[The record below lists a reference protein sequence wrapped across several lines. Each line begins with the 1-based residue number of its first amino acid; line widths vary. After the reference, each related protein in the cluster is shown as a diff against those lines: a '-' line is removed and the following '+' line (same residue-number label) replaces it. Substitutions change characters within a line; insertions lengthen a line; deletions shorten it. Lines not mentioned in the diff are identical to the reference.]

1 MWLNWPT
8 VTMPGLS
15 LTSRPAAAAA
25 AIGRAVRGQPVQR
38 LVWRG
43 DGRLHI
49 AVRGV
54 TQERNAALAR
64 AVEAELPRHPAVS
77 WAVVNAPLGT
87 VVIGCRAEAAPA
99 ELISVIEKLEREHS
113 PQPETAADRPVPLD
127 RVPGAVAALA
137 ANAAGLSLAGAGRA
151 FRTVRLPAELGSLV
165 SFVDTQPRL
174 RGAVERAIGPGRADV
189 TLAAANALAQS
200 AAQGVSGLALDVGQR
215 VARLAEAMMQRDA
228 WARAEP
234 QLCGDP
240 ARAAARPVTPE
251 RPCPLPPGPIERYSE
266 RIGLGAAGAFGGVLA
281 VSRSPRRAASVALAG
296 LPKAARLSREGFA
309 ATLGCLLARRGVVVM
324 DQGVLRRLDRIDTV
338 VVDADVLTT
347 GALVVGDVVAV
358 GGGDAAEL
366 VGVVHGLFAADR
378 LGDIST
384 DGTFTLGPLD
394 ALGLKRRAGF
404 RAAAKLAQGGAA
416 SVLGLAQDGRLLAV
430 VGVVLELAD
439 AADLILTAAGQA
451 GLAFM
456 VAAPVAGP
464 VRRPGAAAHAG
475 PGRAGPGRAGP
486 GPVTVAAVA
495 GDPLTALVTA
505 HRAAF
510 GDRLLPDGR
519 RLVASIRGLQ
529 ADGAGVLLVSRQRRA
544 LAAADCGVGLAS
556 ADGLPAWGAHLL
568 AGNDLAAV
576 ALIIEAVGVAHA
588 VSDRGVNLAQA
599 GTALGVALAFGGT
612 APGAAGRSLLAVN
625 GAGAIALTSGA
636 WSAAE
641 LARRPVAVPSPR
653 IPWHAMPAAVV
664 LERLQSGPDGLG
676 SEDAHRRWHPDER
689 QPPEPSLPRAFLAEL
704 ANPLTPILAGG
715 AALSASIGAVTD
727 AVIVT
732 GVGALSAL
740 IGGVQRV
747 WTDRSMAQLFET
759 SAVTARVLRD
769 GREQTV
775 PATRLVA
782 GDIVV
787 LGAGDVVPADCR
799 LLEARSLQ
807 VDESSL
813 TGESFPVDKTSAPV
827 PAQAIADRRS
837 MLYEGTAVAA
847 GRATAV
853 VVATGSAT
861 ETGRS
866 MAAATGAAPVTGVEA
881 RLAQITRTT
890 LPLALGSA
898 GAVMAAGLVR
908 GRPARDSIGA
918 AVGLAV
924 ASVPEGLPF
933 LVSAAQL
940 ASARRLAARGA
951 LVRNPRTIEALGRVD
966 VLCFDKTGTLTQ
978 GRMAVAA
985 VSDGTASRRGGA
997 LDSARR
1003 QVLAAALRATPPP
1016 RPGRKAEHMTD
1027 AAVTAAAAA
1036 ERISRASGYPRWRRL
1051 AALPFEPSRSYHATL
1066 GSTGT
1071 SRAGTSR
1078 AGTSRAGTS
1087 RAGTG
1092 RAPDGSTANG
1102 QAGGGSAGKDRTFN
1116 GPLLSVK
1123 GAPEVILPR
1132 CVRWRGRA
1140 LGAPGRKQLNAQLD
1154 RLAGQGY
1161 RVLAVAENNVAA
1173 AGSRLT
1179 DGEVTELTFV
1189 GFMAFG
1195 DPVRTTAGAS
1205 VRELR
1210 EAGVHVVMITGD
1222 HPATAA
1228 AIATELDVLNGGDI
1242 VTGTELDKLD
1252 DDALCAALA
1261 NASVIARSTPAQ
1273 KVRVVQAFQRLGRTV
1288 AMTGDGANDAAAIA
1302 LADVGIALGKRGTP
1316 AARAAADLVVG
1327 DDRLETI
1334 LSAVVEGR
1342 AMWASVRQAIGILV
1356 GGNIGEIG
1364 YTLLGALLTGTS
1376 PLSARQLL
1384 LVNLLTD
1391 LAPALAVALR
1401 PPDPEAVGTLLAE
1414 GPEASLG
1421 SALTEEVAV
1430 RAVATTAGAT
1440 AAWLAARMTGRRA
1453 RARTIGLAALVGT
1466 ELGQT
1471 LLVGGRSPTVA
1482 IAGLASAGVLVGIVQ
1497 TPGLSQFFGC
1507 TPLGPVGWGIAVSSS
1522 VAATAGSL
1530 LLPSAGQHILPVI
1543 RSLGDS
1549 ADAQQAVALLTG
1561 RSAKAPHSEGAE
1573 PERRRGPA
1581 QPLAKPALAERAR
1594 TAAGAAREAAR
1605 KGSPGTVTQR
1615 AASGSI
1621 PLRCGTA
1628 P

>member
-1 MWLNWPT
+1 
-8 VTMPGLS
+8 MPGLS
-15 LTSRPAAAAA
+15 LTSRPAAVAAA
-25 AIGRAVRGQPVQR
+25 VGRAVRGQPVQR
-38 LVWRG
+38 VVWRG
-43 DGRLHI
+43 DGRLHL

-54 TQERNAALAR
+54 TQDRNSALAR
-64 AVEAELPRHPAVS
+64 AVEARLQRHPAVS

-87 VVIGCRAEAAPA
+87 VVVACSPDVAPA
-99 ELISVIEKLEREHS
+99 ELIGVIEQLERDY
-113 PQPETAADRPVPLD
+113 PVQPETTADRPGPID

-137 ANAAGLSLAGAGRA
+137 ANLAGLSLAGAGRA

-174 RGAVERAIGPGRADV
+174 RSAVERAIGPGRADM

-215 VARLAEAMMQRDA
+215 GARLAEAMLQRDA
-228 WARAEP
+228 WARSEP

-240 ARAAARPVTPE
+240 ARAAALPVTPE
-251 RPCPLPPGPIERYSE
+251 RPGPLPPGPIERYSE
-266 RIGLGAAGAFGGVLA
+266 RVGLGAAGAFGGVLA
-281 VSRSPRRAASVALAG
+281 VSRSPRRAAGVALAG

-309 ATLGCLLARRGVVVM
+309 AALGCLLARRGVVVM
-324 DQGVLRRLDRIDTV
+324 DQGALRRLDRIDPI

-347 GALVVGDVVAV
+347 GALVVGDVVGV
-358 GGGDAAEL
+358 GGIDAAEF
-366 VGVVHGLFAADR
+366 VGVVHGLFTADR
-378 LGDIST
+378 ISEARS
-384 DGTFTLGPLD
+384 DGAFTLGPLD
-394 ALGLKRRAGF
+394 ALGLRRGTGA
-404 RAAAKLAQGGAA
+404 RAAARLTSGGAA
-416 SVLGLAQDGRLLAV
+416 HVLGLARDGRLLAV

-439 AADLILTAAGQA
+439 AAELILAAAGRA
-451 GLAFM
+451 GTAFM
-456 VAAPVAGP
+456 VAVPEAGSGAGQADP
-464 VRRPGAAAHAG
+464 GPGAEAG
-475 PGRAGPGRAGP
+475 SR
-486 GPVTVAAVA
+486 

-544 LAAADCGVGLAS
+544 LAAADCGVGVAS
-556 ADGLPAWGAHLL
+556 AGGLPAWGAHLL
-568 AGNDLAAV
+568 AGDDLAAV
-576 ALIIEAVGVAHA
+576 ALVIDAVRVAHA
-588 VSDRGVNLAQA
+588 VSHRGVTLAQA
-599 GTALGVALAFGGT
+599 GTALGAALAFGGT
-612 APGAAGRSLLAVN
+612 APGASSRSLLAVN
-625 GAGAIALTSGA
+625 GAAAIALTSGA
-636 WSAAE
+636 WSVAE
-641 LARRPVAVPSPR
+641 LARRPAAAPPSR
-653 IPWHAMPAAVV
+653 TPWHAMPAEVV
-664 LERLQSGPDGLG
+664 LERLQTRPSGLDG
-676 SEDAHRRWHPDER
+676 EDARRRWHPDER
-689 QPPEPSLPRAFLAEL
+689 QPPAPSLPRAFLAEL

-732 GVGALSAL
+732 GVAAMSAL
-740 IGGVQRV
+740 IGGAQRV

-775 PATRLVA
+775 PAARLVA

-787 LGAGDVVPADCR
+787 LGAGEVVPADCR
-799 LLEARSLQ
+799 LLDARALQ

-827 PAQAIADRRS
+827 PAHAIADRRS

-866 MAAATGAAPVTGVEA
+866 MAAASGAAPVTGVEA

-890 LPLALGSA
+890 LPIALGSA
-898 GAVMAAGLVR
+898 GAVVAAGLLR

-978 GRMAVAA
+978 GRMAVAV

-1003 QVLAAALRATPPP
+1003 QVLAAALRATPQA

-1027 AAVTAAAAA
+1027 GAVAAAAA
-1036 ERISRASGYPRWRRL
+1036 REQVSRSDGYPRWRRT

-1066 GSTGT
+1066 GSTG
-1071 SRAGTSR
+1071 SGGAGDGRAADGSAADGGAGYLRAGD
-1078 AGTSRAGTS
+1078 
-1087 RAGTG
+1087 G
-1092 RAPDGSTANG
+1092 RAAD
-1102 QAGGGSAGKDRTFN
+1102 GSAGKDSAARDKAGN

-1132 CVRWRGRA
+1132 CVRWRGRPLGPPA
-1140 LGAPGRKQLNAQLD
+1140 LKRLNAQLD
-1154 RLAGQGY
+1154 RLTAGGY
-1161 RVLAVAENNVAA
+1161 RVLAVAENHVAA
-1173 AGSRLT
+1173 GYQVADDEIKDLS
-1179 DGEVTELTFV
+1179 FV
-1189 GFMAFG
+1189 GFVAFG
-1195 DPVRTTAGAS
+1195 DPVRATAGAS

-1242 VTGTELDKLD
+1242 VTGVDLDKLD
-1252 DDALCAALA
+1252 DEALSAALA

-1430 RAVATTAGAT
+1430 RAVATAAGAT
-1440 AAWLAARMTGRRA
+1440 AAWLAARVTGRRA

-1482 IAGLASAGVLVGIVQ
+1482 IAGLASAGVLVAIVQ
-1497 TPGLSQFFGC
+1497 TPGVSQFFGC
-1507 TPLGPVGWGIAVSSS
+1507 TPLGPVGWAIAGTSS
-1522 VAATAGSL
+1522 VAATTGSL
-1530 LLPSAGQHILPVI
+1530 LLPPLGSRLLPLI

-1549 ADAQQAVALLTG
+1549 AEAQQAAALLTG
-1561 RSAKAPHSEGAE
+1561 RSAKAPHYEPAE
-1573 PERRRGPA
+1573 PQQRGGSA
-1581 QPLAKPALAERAR
+1581 QPPAKPAVVKRTRA
-1594 TAAGAAREAAR
+1594 AAGAGRQSA
-1605 KGSPGTVTQR
+1605 
-1615 AASGSI
+1615 
-1621 PLRCGTA
+1621 
-1628 P
+1628 

>member
-1 MWLNWPT
+1 M
-8 VTMPGLS
+8 
-15 LTSRPAAAAA
+15 
-25 AIGRAVRGQPVQR
+25 
-38 LVWRG
+38 
-43 DGRLHI
+43 
-49 AVRGV
+49 
-54 TQERNAALAR
+54 
-64 AVEAELPRHPAVS
+64 
-77 WAVVNAPLGT
+77 
-87 VVIGCRAEAAPA
+87 
-99 ELISVIEKLEREHS
+99 
-113 PQPETAADRPVPLD
+113 
-127 RVPGAVAALA
+127 
-137 ANAAGLSLAGAGRA
+137 
-151 FRTVRLPAELGSLV
+151 
-165 SFVDTQPRL
+165 
-174 RGAVERAIGPGRADV
+174 
-189 TLAAANALAQS
+189 
-200 AAQGVSGLALDVGQR
+200 
-215 VARLAEAMMQRDA
+215 
-228 WARAEP
+228 
-234 QLCGDP
+234 
-240 ARAAARPVTPE
+240 
-251 RPCPLPPGPIERYSE
+251 
-266 RIGLGAAGAFGGVLA
+266 

-309 ATLGCLLARRGVVVM
+309 ATLGFLLARRGVVVM
-324 DQGVLRRLDRIDTV
+324 DEGVLRRLDRIDTI

-347 GALVVGDVVAV
+347 GALVVGDVVGV
-358 GGGDAAEL
+358 GRSDAAEL
-366 VGVVHGLFAADR
+366 VGVVHGLFDPARVGETSA
-378 LGDIST
+378 
-384 DGTFTLGPLD
+384 DGTFRLGPLD
-394 ALGLKRRAGF
+394 ALGLRRGTGA
-404 RAAAKLAQGGAA
+404 RTAAKLTIGGAA
-416 SVLGLAQDGRLLAV
+416 HVLGLTREGKLLAV
-430 VGVVLELAD
+430 VGVVLEMAD
-439 AADLILTAAGQA
+439 AAEEILAAAGQA
-451 GLAFM
+451 GIEFM
-456 VAAPVAGP
+456 VAAPVAGSGAGQADHGP
-464 VRRPGAAAHAG
+464 GAGQADHRSGVGQADHRSGVGQAINGPGAA
-475 PGRAGPGRAGP
+475 GR
-486 GPVTVAAVA
+486 

-510 GDRLLPDGR
+510 GDRMLPDGR

-556 ADGLPAWGAHLL
+556 ADGLPGWGAHLL
-568 AGNDLAAV
+568 VGNDLAAV
-576 ALIIEAVGVAHA
+576 ALIIDAVRVAHA
-588 VSDRGVNLAQA
+588 VSHRGVALAEG

-625 GAGAIALTSGA
+625 GAAAIALTSAA

-641 LARRPVAVPSPR
+641 LARRPVAAPPPR
-653 IPWHAMPAAVV
+653 TPWHAMPAQLV
-664 LERLQSGPDGLG
+664 LDRLQSRAAGLA
-676 SEDAHRRWHPDER
+676 SEDARRRWHPDER
-689 QPPEPSLPRAFLAEL
+689 QPPAPSLPRAFLAEL

-732 GVGALSAL
+732 SVGALSAL

-747 WTDRSMAQLFET
+747 WTDRSMAQLFQT

-775 PATRLVA
+775 PASRLVA

-799 LLEARSLQ
+799 LLEARALQ

-827 PAQAIADRRS
+827 PAHAIADRRS
-837 MLYEGTAVAA
+837 MMYEGTAVAA

-866 MAAATGAAPVTGVEA
+866 LAAASGAAPVTGVEA

-898 GAVMAAGLVR
+898 GAVVAAGLLR
-908 GRPARDSIGA
+908 GRPARDSVGA

-985 VSDGTASRRGGA
+985 VSDGAASRRSGS
-997 LDSARR
+997 LDDARR
-1003 QVLAAALRATPPP
+1003 QVLAAALRATPQA

-1027 AAVTAAAAA
+1027 GAVVAAAAA
-1036 ERISRASGYPRWRRL
+1036 EQVSRSDGYPRWRRV

-1066 GSTGT
+1066 GS
-1071 SRAGTSR
+1071 RA
-1078 AGTSRAGTS
+1078 AGN
-1087 RAGTG
+1087 AGTG
-1092 RAPDGSTANG
+1092 S
-1102 QAGGGSAGKDRTFN
+1102 AGTGSAGTGSAGRNRARN

-1140 LGAPGRKQLNAQLD
+1140 LDASGRKRLNAQLD
-1154 RLAGQGY
+1154 RLTSDGY
-1161 RVLAVAENNVAA
+1161 RVLAVAENQVE
-1173 AGSRLT
+1173 AGY
-1179 DGEVTELTFV
+1179 ELGDAQIKELSFLGFV
-1189 GFMAFG
+1189 AFG

-1228 AIATELDVLNGGDI
+1228 AIAAELDVLNGGEI

-1252 DDALCAALA
+1252 DEALSAALA
-1261 NASVIARSTPAQ
+1261 NASVIARSTPAE
-1273 KVRVVQAFQRLGRTV
+1273 KVRVVRAFQRLGRTV

-1316 AARAAADLVVG
+1316 AARAAADLVVS

-1334 LSAVVEGR
+1334 LSAIVEGR

-1364 YTLLGALLTGTS
+1364 YTLLGSLLTGTS

-1401 PPDPEAVGTLLAE
+1401 PPHPEAVGTLLAE

-1430 RAVATTAGAT
+1430 RAVATAAGAT

-1482 IAGLASAGVLVGIVQ
+1482 IAGLASTGLLVAIVQ
-1497 TPGLSQFFGC
+1497 TPGVSQFFGC
-1507 TPLGPVGWGIAVSSS
+1507 TPLGPVGWAIAGSSS

-1530 LLPSAGQHILPVI
+1530 LLPPLGSRLLPLI
-1543 RSLGDS
+1543 KSLGDS
-1549 ADAQQAVALLTG
+1549 AEARRAAALLAGLT
-1561 RSAKAPHSEGAE
+1561 ATAPGS
-1573 PERRRGPA
+1573 GPA
-1581 QPLAKPALAERAR
+1581 QAPPTSGPPQPEAGRGAAASERGA
-1594 TAAGAAREAAR
+1594 TAAGERRGTGTGQLRGTAVSKRREAAR
-1605 KGSPGTVTQR
+1605 LAAPAPTDGRWTRLHPEGT
-1615 AASGSI
+1615 G
-1621 PLRCGTA
+1621 
-1628 P
+1628 